1 MNMHSLTPSIS
12 LILAQALIVI
22 ALMVKIGID
31 GTNGAQSQ
39 RVFFWAGKTYR
50 GPNRTT
56 QQELDADKARLE
68 AAPDEDKPRIV
79 RAMHDEKKKA
89 MQEADAQQNAE
100 EAKKHQEGKMSKLHV
115 RCRYGGHRM
124 IFKHP
129 PIQNVG
135 LPAVVPP
142 FRI

>member
-1 MNMHSLTPSIS
+1 MVQIRIDSNGTESKRVRFK
-12 LILAQALIVI
+12 LAGRQH
-22 ALMVKIGID
+22 K
-31 GTNGAQSQ
+31 
-39 RVFFWAGKTYR
+39 
-50 GPNRTT
+50 GPNRT
-56 QQELDADKARLE
+56 LGKALADKARLE
-68 AAPDEDKPRIV
+68 AAPDEDKPGIV

-115 RCRYGGHRM
+115 RCHYGGHRM

>member
-68 AAPDEDKPRIV
+68 AAPDDGPKGPHVPAPAAPAAVARNGRTRIYSARSESARRQV
-79 RAMHDEKKKA
+79 KGFRDWGRS
-89 MQEADAQQNAE
+89 DNC
-100 EAKKHQEGKMSKLHV
+100 L
-115 RCRYGGHRM
+115 
-124 IFKHP
+124 
-129 PIQNVG
+129 G
-135 LPAVVPP
+135 LRV
-142 FRI
+142 